1 MTSPSYNSV
10 NMPPT
15 SLVTGSTGFL
25 ASHVVDQLLSAGH
38 RVIGTVRSPHKA
50 ARLAEAFK
58 QQIASGQLELETLSD
73 VRNAGEFKAIFEK
86 HPEIKYILHTA
97 SPFNYNT
104 TDPEKEMLQ
113 PAVEGTTTVLKA
125 AKDHAP
131 NVEKVVITSSLAAIL
146 NIATFNDP
154 STTLTERDWNPITWE
169 QAAEKGNPYA
179 NYIGSKAM
187 AEKASVEFEKM
198 EKPKFKLTWVNPVL
212 ILGPGIILDPLAINT
227 SNEAIV
233 TNAFETKPGQK
244 PPVKAGYFVDVRDCA
259 KAHVSALNPEFDGRR
274 LFLSTSKYC
283 TQDFLNIAN
292 QLPEFKG
299 KIAEFDPIEREKE
312 LHSLAQIDNSA
323 TLKLL
328 NYDLI
333 SLEHS
338 VTDFAKEWLSYERND

>member
-1 MTSPSYNSV
+1 
-10 NMPPT
+10 MPPT

-154 STTLTERDWNPITWE
+154 STTLTEKDWNPITWE